1 MFCLPTTSYTT
12 LLGDGTQL
20 KLLAEVNERFIL
32 DSVMDSGMDEYL
44 DALVWIYMGRCIDL
58 DGLHGFA
65 LRWTMEPST
74 DDLSS
79 KGGVKIY
86 IC

>member
-1 MFCLPTTSYTT
+1 
-12 LLGDGTQL
+12 
-20 KLLAEVNERFIL
+20 
-32 DSVMDSGMDEYL
+32 MDSGMKEYI
-44 DALVWIYMGRCIDL
+44 DAFVWIYMGRCIDL

-79 KGGVKIY
+79 KGGVEIY
-86 IC
+86 IY